1 MIDFFFKWQN
11 QLMPVEKMSWF
22 FFFLLCQAAEKIRMT
37 EAIREHLVQS
47 QKLQVCGAW
56 IVSMKATNEH
66 CDLFIFHLP
75 SLLI

>member
-1 MIDFFFKWQN
+1 MIDFFNKWQN
-11 QLMPVEKMSWF
+11 QLMPGEKMSC
-22 FFFLLCQAAEKIRMT
+22 FFFLKCQAAEKIRMT
-37 EAIREHLVQS
+37 EAIRERVVQS